1 MGEAQMPL
9 PDIRA
14 QTAVSLEYMP
24 TFPASAPH
32 TAEVFYTLLHFWK
45 CHSFT
50 PQSSQLST
58 KPAQN
63 DFLFECPKQFIYFLT
78 NHILSQCLHD
88 LFYTSDSI
96 VNY

>member
-32 TAEVFYTLLHFWK
+32 TAEVFYTIRKLVLKTHESASQFTYVTSLLHFWK

-63 DFLFECPKQFIYFLT
+63 DFLF
-78 NHILSQCLHD
+78 
-88 LFYTSDSI
+88 
-96 VNY
+96 

>member
-9 PDIRA
+9 PDIRG

-32 TAEVFYTLLHFWK
+32 TAEIFYTIQKLALKTHESAPQFTYVTSLLHLGK

-63 DFLFECPKQFIYFLT
+63 DFLFWMPWTTY
-78 NHILSQCLHD
+78 
-88 LFYTSDSI
+88 LFP
-96 VNY
+96 N